1 MFQNRIF
8 REQWKKENIP
18 QSVFLNEGGKKKNT
32 KHQLEHLAA
41 CMVSR
46 SHKFPNLPGQEPQ
59 SEWRS
64 TILYFN
70 TQATFLSETLQPYSK
85 EFFQHIS
92 KRNLLF
98 VFPQTQ
104 QGALGKYYL

>member
-18 QSVFLNEGGKKKNT
+18 QSVFLNEGEKKKHT

-46 SHKFPNLPGQEPQ
+46 SHNFQTCLDKNHSQNGEAQFY
-59 SEWRS
+59 
-64 TILYFN
+64 ILI
-70 TQATFLSETLQPYSK
+70 QATFLSETFQPYSK

-104 QGALGKYYL
+104 QGALGKYNL